1 MKINWQYTT
10 VRECLLCYVS
20 VGRLWCCRTVSC
32 PRYSMF
38 VMRTFPSTCPINS
51 NPFSLW
57 QQLAV
62 ISTAMRTPE
71 LRWLMHASQLQT
83 LPSWRDTPLH
93 WPLSLSQTP
102 RLWPSTTAMIFLLV
116 SVPTPINLQD
126 ERINADNA
134 SSYKSQLCD
143 RMDCTYKLLNQRET
157 TLKSNNNAKEFDPN
171 GWIDR

>member
-1 MKINWQYTT
+1 MFQ
-10 VRECLLCYVS
+10 LDGS
-20 VGRLWCCRTVSC
+20 DCCRTVSC

-57 QQLAV
+57 QQLVV

-71 LRWLMHASQLQT
+71 LWWLMHASQLQT

-93 WPLSLSQTP
+93 WPLSLSHTP
-102 RLWPSTTAMIFLLV
+102 RLWPSTTAMTFLLV

-126 ERINADNA
+126 ESMLTMHQDTNPSFATAWTAHTNYWINARLHWRA
-134 SSYKSQLCD
+134 I
-143 RMDCTYKLLNQRET
+143 T
-157 TLKSNNNAKEFDPN
+157 TLKNLTQMD
-171 GWIDR
+171 G